1 MNRECMVMVEGKK
14 YQPLLDIENVLPI
27 INKISIFAGLN
38 DKQLHS
44 LFELLQTISYKAG
57 ETVFYQGT
65 EPSHIYII
73 QSGRIKLV
81 VSKDD
86 TPLELAV
93 FGQGDCVGET
103 SVIGIQPHVATAT
116 AIEDTDLIV
125 LSKQALLS
133 IYKQDL
139 ELYSILLL
147 NIAREACRRLHHSD
161 QVLLHYALEK

>member
-1 MNRECMVMVEGKK
+1 MET
-14 YQPLLDIENVLPI
+14 VLPI
-27 INKISIFAGLN
+27 INKISIFAGLTV
-38 DKQLHS
+38 KQLDL
-44 LFELLQTISYKAG
+44 LFKLLRRVSYKAG
-57 ETVFYQGT
+57 EVVFFQGA

-81 VSKDD
+81 VGKDD
-86 TPLELAV
+86 TLFELVV
-93 FGQGDCVGET
+93 FGQGDCFGET

-116 AIEDTDLIV
+116 ATEDTELIV
-125 LSKQALLS
+125 LSRQALLS

-161 QVLLHYALEK
+161 EVLLHYALKK